1 MFSGIV
7 QGMGEVVAIDDLKN
21 VRRIS
26 VRLPKKASK
35 NLTIGASIANNGCCL
50 TITNI
55 NNDTV
60 SFDLMAETLAKTNL
74 GYLKVGD
81 PVNIERALKVG
92 DEIGGH
98 LMSGHIMTTVAII
111 RIQNTKSHYT
121 VWFRLPEN
129 LHKYSL
135 PKGFVGLDGCSLT
148 VGEVRQ
154 NEFCVHLIPE
164 TLQRSL
170 FGMREVGDFVNLE
183 IDAQTQAIVDTVEKV
198 LQDKGFQAA

>member
-26 VRLPKKASK
+26 VQLPKKASK

-98 LMSGHIMTTVAII
+98 LMSGHIITTVAII

-129 LHKYSL
+129 LHKYIL

-198 LQDKGFQAA
+198 LQNKGFQAA

>member
-7 QGMGEVVAIDDLKN
+7 QGMCEVVAIDDLKN

-98 LMSGHIMTTVAII
+98 LMSGHIITTVAII

-129 LHKYSL
+129 LHKYIL

-198 LQDKGFQAA
+198 LQNKGVQAA

>member
-98 LMSGHIMTTVAII
+98 LMSGHIITTVAII

-129 LHKYSL
+129 LHKYIL

-198 LQDKGFQAA
+198 LQNKGVQAA

>member
-129 LHKYSL
+129 LHKYIL

-198 LQDKGFQAA
+198 LQNKGFQAA

>member
-26 VRLPKKASK
+26 VQLPKKASK

-129 LHKYSL
+129 LHKYIL

-198 LQDKGFQAA
+198 LQNKGFQAA

>member
-7 QGMGEVVAIDDLKN
+7 QGMGKVVAIDDLENLRKIN
-21 VRRIS
+21 IQ
-26 VRLPKKASK
+26 LPKGTTD

-98 LMSGHIMTTVAII
+98 LMSGHIITTVAII

-129 LHKYSL
+129 LHKYIL

-198 LQDKGFQAA
+198 LQNKGVQAA

>member
-129 LHKYSL
+129 LHKYIL

-198 LQDKGFQAA
+198 LQNKGVQAA

>member
-7 QGMGEVVAIDDLKN
+7 QGMGKVVAIDDLENLRKIN
-21 VRRIS
+21 IQ
-26 VRLPKKASK
+26 LPKGTTD

-98 LMSGHIMTTVAII
+98 LMSGHIITTVAII

-129 LHKYSL
+129 LHKYIL